1 MDFEELK
8 PKCTVVKDSKAMV
21 FCFQNCS
28 DLLLEKVVLVI
39 EKKKLTL
46 RLKAENLQNS
56 WDHQNNLFEQ
66 WKVRTS
72 FETEDF
78 FKLIPGGFLD
88 LIN

>member
-1 MDFEELK
+1 MHCGQGFKSNGILF
-8 PKCTVVKDSKAMV
+8 PKLFWPTVRKS
-21 FCFQNCS
+21 CS
-28 DLLLEKVVLVI
+28 SNR
-39 EKKKLTL
+39 EKKMTL

-72 FETEDF
+72 FETEGF